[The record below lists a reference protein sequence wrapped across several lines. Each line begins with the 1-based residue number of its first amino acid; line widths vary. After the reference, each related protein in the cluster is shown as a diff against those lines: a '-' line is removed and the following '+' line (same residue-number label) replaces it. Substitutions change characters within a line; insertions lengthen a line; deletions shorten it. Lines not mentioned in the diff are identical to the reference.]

1 MTTRQEI
8 RRQQQAAAP
17 RENNQPRRLRQP
29 MRVFWGVIALT
40 LLGVALLFNQTVL
53 NRHFAEQEI
62 QRSNVAAT
70 VNNNL
75 NEVAGKYGI
84 NDGALDEGTTNKLL
98 KQAVDQIYAGKQLDL
113 DFSSAIKNSTNGV
126 SPSVDG
132 IQIPKG
138 LLSSSI
144 GSEATAGISSSL
156 NQQINTPEVQR
167 FTSILQ
173 IWKNVNNIIMI
184 ISAIILVVVL
194 VVLIIGR
201 ASWGSFMRLVGIP
214 AVLLA
219 IITWLIKTGIV
230 SVGRSFPDY
239 SALLV
244 QVANDIAAVGFHYCL
259 ALAVVIILLIV
270 IKIITSR
277 MGRRI

>member
-184 ISAIILVVVL
+184 ISAIILVVAL

-230 SVGRSFPDY
+230 AVGRSFPDY

>member
-1 MTTRQEI
+1 MTTRQEL
-8 RRQQQAAAP
+8 RRQQQATAP
-17 RENNQPRRLRQP
+17 HENDRPIRPRHP
-29 MRVFWGVIALT
+29 MRVFWGIIAMT
-40 LLGVALLFNQTVL
+40 LLGVTLLFNQTIL

-62 QRSNVAAT
+62 QRSDVAST

-84 NDGALDEGTTNKLL
+84 NDGALDDATTNKLL
-98 KQAVDQIYAGKQLDL
+98 KQAVDQIYAGKQLNL
-113 DFSSAIKNSTNGV
+113 DFSSAIKNSTDNA
-126 SPSVDG
+126 SPSIDG

-144 GSEATAGISSSL
+144 GSAATDGVSSAL

-184 ISAIILVVVL
+184 VSAIILVVVL

-201 ASWGSFMRLVGIP
+201 ASLGSFMRLTGIS

-219 IITWLIKTGIV
+219 IITQLIKTGV
-230 SVGRSFPDY
+230 VTAGHSFPDY

-244 QVANDIAAVGFHYCL
+244 QVAGDMAAVGFHYCL
-259 ALAVVIILLIV
+259 ALAVVLIVLIV
-270 IKIITSR
+270 IKIITSSI
-277 MGRRI
+277 GRRI

>member
-184 ISAIILVVVL
+184 ISAIILVVAL